1 MREAA
6 RRLRWR
12 PVLVYIEIMKIR
24 QNLIRILTLLPV
36 LSSLAV
42 FAAAPAA
49 QKGEYILFVGTYT
62 EEGSKSKGIY
72 SYQYDAQT
80 GKVTPLGLAAET
92 TNPSWVTIHPN
103 GRFLYAVNEVANYKG
118 SNDGG
123 LSAFS
128 IDRDK
133 DGHPTGK
140 LTFLN
145 EVPTHGADPCYVTV
159 DKTGKYALIANYTGA
174 SVAVYRIAEDGSL
187 GLGSSMIQHTGHSA
201 NPERQRSAHVH
212 SVDLSPD
219 NRFAY
224 VDDLG
229 IDGLL
234 VYKFDDS
241 KGTLASNSSKYATF
255 DPGAGP
261 RHFALHPSGK
271 FAYVVSEMQG
281 TVTAF
286 SNDPASATLQRLQT
300 ISTLPKDF
308 KGVIEDA
315 EVEIHPSGRFLY
327 ASNRGDGNSIAV
339 FSIDADNGTLS
350 PVEYIPTQGKTPRS
364 FAIDPTGT
372 LLFVGNQGSNN
383 IVVFRIDQKT
393 GRLTPTGQVF
403 DQASPVCLKFL
414 KIE

>member
-1 MREAA
+1 MKL
-6 RRLRWR
+6 RR
-12 PVLVYIEIMKIR
+12 
-24 QNLIRILTLLPV
+24 NFTRILILIIS
-36 LSSLAV
+36 LSSSTV
-42 FAAAPAA
+42 FAAARPA

-62 EEGSKSKGIY
+62 EENSTSKGIY

-80 GKVTPLGLAAET
+80 GKVTALGLAAET

-103 GRFLYAVNEVANYKG
+103 GRFVYAANEIGNYKG
-118 SNDGG
+118 LKDGG

-133 DGHPTGK
+133 DGRPTGK

-145 EVPTHGADPCYVTV
+145 EVPTHGTDPCYVTV
-159 DKTGKYALIANYTGA
+159 DKTGKYVLVANYNDA
-174 SVAVYRIAEDGSL
+174 SLAVIRIEEDGSL
-187 GLGSSMIQHTGHSA
+187 GVGSNVIFHTGHSA
-201 NPERQRSAHVH
+201 NPQRQRSAHVH

-241 KGTLASNSSKYATF
+241 KGTLTSNGPKYATF

-261 RHFALHPSGK
+261 RHFALHPSEK

-286 SNDPASATLQRLQT
+286 SNDPATATLQRLQT
-300 ISTLPKDF
+300 ISTLPQDF
-308 KGVIEDA
+308 KGEIEDA
-315 EVEIHPSGRFLY
+315 EIEIHPSGKFLY

-339 FSIDADNGTLS
+339 FSIDADNGTLTS
-350 PVEYIPTQGKTPRS
+350 IEYVPTQGKTPRS

-372 LLFVGNQGSNN
+372 LLFVANQGSNN
-383 IVVFRIDQKT
+383 IVVFGIDQKT
-393 GRLTPTGQVF
+393 GHLTPTGQVL
-403 DQASPVCLKFL
+403 DGASPVCLKFL

>member
-1 MREAA
+1 MKL
-6 RRLRWR
+6 RR
-12 PVLVYIEIMKIR
+12 
-24 QNLIRILTLLPV
+24 NFIRILLLIISF
-36 LSSLAV
+36 SSLTV
-42 FAAAPAA
+42 LAAARAS

-62 EEGSKSKGIY
+62 EGGSTSKGIY

-103 GRFLYAVNEVANYKG
+103 GRFVYAVNEVDNYKG
-118 SNDGG
+118 PNDGG

-133 DGHPTGK
+133 DGRPTGK

-145 EVPTHGADPCYVTV
+145 EVPSHGADPCYVAV
-159 DKTGKYALIANYTGA
+159 DKTGKYALVANYTGA
-174 SVAVYRIAEDGSL
+174 SLAVFRINEDGSL
-187 GLGSSMIQHTGHSA
+187 GIGSDVIYHTGHGA
-201 NPERQRSAHVH
+201 NPQRQRSAHIH

-234 VYKFDDS
+234 VYKFDDG
-241 KGTLASNSSKYATF
+241 KGRLRSNSSKYATF

-286 SNDPASATLQRLQT
+286 SNDPATGTLQHLQT

-308 KGVIEDA
+308 KGEIEDA
-315 EVEIHPSGRFLY
+315 ELEIHPSGKFLY
-327 ASNRGDGNSIAV
+327 ASNRGDGNSIAI
-339 FSIDADNGTLS
+339 FSIDADNGTLT
-350 PVEYIPTQGKTPRS
+350 PIEYIPTQGKTPRS
-364 FAIDPTGT
+364 FAIDPTGK

-403 DQASPVCLKFL
+403 DEASPVCLKFL

>member
-1 MREAA
+1 MKL
-6 RRLRWR
+6 RRNITRISL
-12 PVLVYIEIMKIR
+12 
-24 QNLIRILTLLPV
+24 LIISLCSLT
-36 LSSLAV
+36 V
-42 FAAAPAA
+42 FAAARADK
-49 QKGEYILFVGTYT
+49 KGKYILFVGTYT
-62 EEGSKSKGIY
+62 EEGSQSKGIY
-72 SYQYDAQT
+72 AYNYDAAT
-80 GKVTPLGLAAET
+80 GKITSLGLAAET

-133 DGHPTGK
+133 DGRPTGK
-140 LTFLN
+140 LTLLN

-159 DKTGKYALIANYTGA
+159 DKTGKYALMANYTGA
-174 SVAVYRIAEDGSL
+174 SLAVYRISEDGSL
-187 GLGSSMIQHTGHSA
+187 GLGSSMIQHAGHSA
-201 NPERQRSAHVH
+201 NPQRQRSAHVH

-255 DPGAGP
+255 DPGSGP

-271 FAYVVSEMQG
+271 FAYVVSEMKG

-286 SNDPASATLQRLQT
+286 SNDPATATLQPLQT

-308 KGVIEDA
+308 KGEIADA
-315 EVEIHPSGRFLY
+315 EVEIHSSGKFLY

-339 FSIDADNGTLS
+339 FSIDADKGTLT
-350 PVEYIPTQGKTPRS
+350 PLEYVPTQGKTPRS

-383 IVVFRIDQKT
+383 IVVFRIDKKT
-393 GRLTPTGQVF
+393 GRLTPTGKVF
-403 DQASPVCLKFL
+403 EQASPVCLKFL

>member
-1 MREAA
+1 
-6 RRLRWR
+6 
-12 PVLVYIEIMKIR
+12 
-24 QNLIRILTLLPV
+24 
-36 LSSLAV
+36 
-42 FAAAPAA
+42 
-49 QKGEYILFVGTYT
+49 
-62 EEGSKSKGIY
+62 
-72 SYQYDAQT
+72 
-80 GKVTPLGLAAET
+80 LAAET

-103 GRFLYAVNEVANYKG
+103 GRFLYAVNEVGNYKG

-140 LTFLN
+140 LTLLN

-159 DKTGKYALIANYTGA
+159 DKTGKYALVANYTGA
-174 SVAVYRIAEDGSL
+174 SIAVIRIAEDGSL
-187 GLGSSMIQHTGHSA
+187 GIGSSVMFHTGHSA
-201 NPERQRSAHVH
+201 NPQRQRSAHVH

-241 KGTLASNSSKYATF
+241 KGTLVSNSSKYATF

-286 SNDPASATLQRLQT
+286 SNDPATATLQRLQT
-300 ISTLPKDF
+300 VSILPKDF
-308 KGVIEDA
+308 KGEIEGA
-315 EVEIHPSGRFLY
+315 ELKIHPSGKFLY

-364 FAIDPTGT
+364 FEIDPTGT
-372 LLFVGNQGSNN
+372 RLFVGNQGSNN

-393 GRLTPTGQVF
+393 GSLTPTGQVF

>member
-1 MREAA
+1 MTL
-6 RRLRWR
+6 RRNFTR
-12 PVLVYIEIMKIR
+12 IFI
-24 QNLIRILTLLPV
+24 LIV
-36 LSSLAV
+36 SLWSLKV
-42 FAAAPAA
+42 FAAARAD

-62 EEGSKSKGIY
+62 EQGSQSKGIY
-72 SYQYDAQT
+72 AYNYDSAT
-80 GKVTPLGLAAET
+80 GKITSLGLAAET
-92 TNPSWVTIHPN
+92 TNPSWITIHPN
-103 GRFLYAVNEVANYKG
+103 GHFLYAVNEVANYKG
-118 SNDGG
+118 SNSGG
-123 LSAFS
+123 LRAFS

-133 DGHPTGK
+133 DGRPTGK
-140 LTFLN
+140 LTLLN

-159 DKTGKYALIANYTGA
+159 DKTGKYALVANYTGA
-174 SVAVYRIAEDGSL
+174 SLAVYRISEDGSL

-219 NRFAY
+219 NHFAY

-255 DPGAGP
+255 DPGSGP

-271 FAYVVSEMQG
+271 FAYVVSEMKG
-281 TVTAF
+281 TVTEF
-286 SNDPASATLQRLQT
+286 SNDPATATLQPLQT
-300 ISTLPKDF
+300 ISILPQDF
-308 KGVIEDA
+308 KGKIEGA
-315 EVEIHPSGRFLY
+315 ELKIHPSGSFLY
-327 ASNRGDGNSIAV
+327 ASNGGDGNSIAV
-339 FSIDADNGTLS
+339 FSIDADNGSLS

-364 FAIDPTGT
+364 FEIDPTDK
-372 LLFVGNQGSNN
+372 LLFVANQGSNN

-393 GRLTPTGQVF
+393 GRLTATGQVF
-403 DQASPVCLKFL
+403 EEASPVCLKFL

>member
-1 MREAA
+1 
-6 RRLRWR
+6 
-12 PVLVYIEIMKIR
+12 MKIP
-24 QNLIRILTLLPV
+24 QNLIRILTLLFM
-36 LSSLAV
+36 LSSLTV
-42 FAAAPAA
+42 FSGAQAA

-62 EEGSKSKGIY
+62 GGGSKSKGIY
-72 SYQYDAQT
+72 AYNYDAPT
-80 GKVTPLGLAAET
+80 GRITPLGLAAET

-103 GRFLYAVNEVANYKG
+103 GRFVYAVNEVGDYKG
-118 SNDGG
+118 SKDGA

-159 DKTGKYALIANYTGA
+159 DKTGKYALVANYTGA
-174 SVAVYRIAEDGSL
+174 SVAVIRINEDGSL
-187 GLGSSMIQHTGHSA
+187 GMGSNVIFHTGHSA
-201 NPERQRSAHVH
+201 NPQRQRSAHVH

-241 KGTLASNSSKYATF
+241 KGTLKSNSPKYATF

-286 SNDPASATLQRLQT
+286 SNDPATATLQPLQT
-300 ISTLPKDF
+300 ISTLSKDF
-308 KGVIEDA
+308 KGDIEDA
-315 EVEIHPSGRFLY
+315 ELEIHPSGRFLY

-350 PVEYIPTQGKTPRS
+350 PIEYVPTQGKTPRS

-383 IVVFRIDQKT
+383 IVVFRVDQKT
-393 GRLTPTGQVF
+393 GRLTPTGQVI
-403 DQASPVCLKFL
+403 DEASPVCLKFL